1 MHNSLKLIT
10 TISIAVA
17 PHFALQAQLNVAK
30 YEIGIAAA
38 GFIYQGDLTPNR
50 FGSFETMRFG
60 INIHGSKIM
69 SRSFLVRANIA
80 IGGLRGDD
88 AVYNNPAF
96 RKQRNF
102 NFRSPLTELSLLLVW
117 NPFGTNY
124 SDKGFS
130 PYLFG
135 GPGLSLLN
143 IKRDWSNFNAAYF
156 GDGSDLA
163 NRIATDAAQSPPGLI
178 PVIPLGV
185 GVRYQLTQRIAINA
199 ETSYRLAFTDY
210 LDGFSQAANP
220 EKRDQYQTISIGTIY
235 RIGKKN
241 MLDCPVVRY

>member
-1 MHNSLKLIT
+1 MHNSLKFIIT
-10 TISIAVA
+10 IIIAA
-17 PHFALQAQLNVAK
+17 SSHCSLQAQVNVAK

-60 INIHGSKIM
+60 INVHGSRIM
-69 SRSFLVRANIA
+69 SRSFLVRANIS
-80 IGGLRGDD
+80 IGGLKGDD
-88 AVYNNPAF
+88 GIYDNPEF

-102 NFRSPLTELSLLLVW
+102 NFRSPVTELSLLLVW
-117 NPFGTNY
+117 SPLATNY
-124 SDKGFS
+124 ADRGFS

-135 GPGLSLLN
+135 GPGLSLVN

-156 GDGSDLA
+156 GDGSDLPD
-163 NRIATDAAQSPPGLI
+163 RIAADAAQSLPRLT

-185 GVRYQLTQRIAINA
+185 GVRYGLTQRIAINV
-199 ETSYRLAFTDY
+199 ETSYRLTFTDY

-220 EKRDQYQTISIGTIY
+220 AKKDHYQTISIGAIY

>member
-1 MHNSLKLIT
+1 MHNSLKFIT
-10 TISIAVA
+10 TIIVVTTY
-17 PHFALQAQLNVAK
+17 HFQLNAQINVAK

-38 GFIYQGDLTPNR
+38 GFIYQGDLTPR
-50 FGSFETMRFG
+50 QFGSFETIRFG

-80 IGGLRGDD
+80 MGGLKGDD
-88 AVYNNPAF
+88 GVYDDPPF

-102 NFRSPLTELSLLLVW
+102 NFRSSVTEVSLLLVW
-117 NPFGTNY
+117 NPLGTNF
-124 SDKGFS
+124 SEKGFS

-135 GPGLSLLN
+135 GPGFSLLN

-156 GDGSDLA
+156 GDGSDLPD
-163 NRIATDAAQSPPGLI
+163 RIATDAAHSLPALT

-185 GVRYQLTQRIAINA
+185 GVRYGLTQRIAINA
-199 ETSYRLAFTDY
+199 ETSYRFVFTDY

-220 EKRDQYQTISIGTIY
+220 EKKDHFQTVSIGAIY

-241 MLDCPVVRY
+241 RLDCPAVNY